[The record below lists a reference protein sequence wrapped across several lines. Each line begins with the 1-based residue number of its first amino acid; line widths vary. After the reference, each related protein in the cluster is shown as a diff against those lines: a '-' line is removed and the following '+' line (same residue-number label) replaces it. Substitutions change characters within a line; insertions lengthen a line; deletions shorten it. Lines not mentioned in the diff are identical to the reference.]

1 MVYVTYSPAKK
12 PKHIR
17 HSKASTS
24 LFYQPTAFFA
34 MRTCK
39 RKNRKQKG
47 LWQTPRRTL
56 HYYRP
61 SMIDRGAIVMLTLY
75 MLSFHHNNIMKR

>member
-24 LFYQPTAFFA
+24 LFYQPTAFFCNED
-34 MRTCK
+34 M
-39 RKNRKQKG
+39 QKEE
-47 LWQTPRRTL
+47 QKAERFMANT
-56 HYYRP
+56 
-61 SMIDRGAIVMLTLY
+61 
-75 MLSFHHNNIMKR
+75 